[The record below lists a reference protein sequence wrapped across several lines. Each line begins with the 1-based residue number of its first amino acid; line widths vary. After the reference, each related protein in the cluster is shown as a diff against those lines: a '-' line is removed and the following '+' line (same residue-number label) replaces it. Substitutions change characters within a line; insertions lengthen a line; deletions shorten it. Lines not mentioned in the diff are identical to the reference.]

1 MTLNEQGLQDI
12 NIILVDYLRTFI
24 LLEMEVIPCF
34 DGVDDIYTGILQ
46 VLDRR
51 GILSLYNYN
60 ILNDLYKKQQEK
72 EGVENVI
79 NLNKDKYPYIDNPSK
94 QAGNTLYSINNGK
107 TSC

>member
-12 NIILVDYLRTFI
+12 NTILVDYLRTFI

-34 DGVDDIYTGILQ
+34 NGVDDIYTGILD

-51 GILSLYNYN
+51 GILTIYNYN
-60 ILNDLYKKQQEK
+60 ILNDLYKKQQQE
-72 EGVENVI
+72 ESI
-79 NLNKDKYPYIDNPSK
+79 NPIIDLNKDKYPYIDNPSK
-94 QAGNTLYSINNGK
+94 QAGNILYSINNGK

>member
-34 DGVDDIYTGILQ
+34 DGADDIYIGILE

-51 GILSLYNYN
+51 GILTLYNYN

-72 EGVENVI
+72 EGVDPI
-79 NLNKDKYPYIDNPSK
+79 IDLTKDKYPYIDNPSQ
-94 QAGNTLYSINNGK
+94 QAGNKLYSINNGK